1 MHVFL
6 QKIYKKIKNKALMT
20 VTEYN
25 YPIQWAQK
33 IDKFGILKPLFKKFK
48 IQFPGISEILL

>member
-1 MHVFL
+1 
-6 QKIYKKIKNKALMT
+6 MT

-33 IDKFGILKPLFKKFK
+33 IDKFGILKPLFKK
-48 IQFPGISEILL
+48 IQNTISQELVKYYCDAGMLAVYKPDH